1 MAQENLRSLG
11 ESTSGYGYSYENDP
25 KASCEITWGDS
36 EDEDRLE
43 KDATCLKEIESQEKV
58 KKTVFTPSTVLQL
71 VPEQFTQVFKLRS
84 MAQENLMSLGESTSG
99 YGYSYENDP
108 KASCEITWGDSKD
121 EDQLEKDA
129 TCLMEIESQEL
140 IQKATER
147 EKEFYTL
154 RMKFDQSLA
163 CWSINSAS
171 AAVWILVSFSKTRV
185 WHL

>member
-1 MAQENLRSLG
+1 
-11 ESTSGYGYSYENDP
+11 
-25 KASCEITWGDS
+25 
-36 EDEDRLE
+36 
-43 KDATCLKEIESQEKV
+43 
-58 KKTVFTPSTVLQL
+58 
-71 VPEQFTQVFKLRS
+71 

-129 TCLMEIESQEL
+129 TCLMEIESQEF

-154 RMKFDQSLA
+154 RMKFDQSPA

-171 AAVWILVSFSKTRV
+171 AAVWILGVKHANNRTRNEVSTTRV
-185 WHL
+185 LELLYLDLFGLSLTQNYRGNFYTLIIVDDHSNYTWVVFIKSNDDALGKFKILSK